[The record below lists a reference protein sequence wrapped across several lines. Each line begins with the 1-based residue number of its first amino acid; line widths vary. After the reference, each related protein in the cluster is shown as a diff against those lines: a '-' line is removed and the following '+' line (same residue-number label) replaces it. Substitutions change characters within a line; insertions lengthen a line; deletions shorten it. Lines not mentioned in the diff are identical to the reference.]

1 MKNNRVVTVKTI
13 LWFIAGLASV
23 AMIIRLFKGL
33 GATTNLTDNT
43 PWGLWIGFDV
53 FSGVALAAGGFVV
66 CALVYILHLEKYRP
80 LARPAV
86 LTAFLGYIAV
96 AVGLFFDLGLPWRI
110 WHPTIYWQHHSALFE
125 VAWCVMLYLTVL
137 LLEFSPTILEKIPFG
152 LFPTILKYLK
162 RFTIVFVLLGIMLS
176 VLHQSSLGTLF
187 MLMPSRIHPLWY
199 SSIQPLL
206 FFVSAVGLGMAMVT
220 TESLVTSWLY
230 NRKAETSVLAG
241 LGRFVPYVLAL
252 YLLLRLGDLAYRNK
266 LVYSIT
272 GSWES
277 VLFIVE
283 ILISSLIPALLLAI
297 PRIRKSKAGLLFAS
311 LLVILGFIL
320 HRIDVSIISSFTTT
334 GMVYV
339 PSLIEIATSLGIV
352 SLAGLAFL
360 FFVDNFA
367 VYPKEVSAEKEN
379 LQPADIVSGDRIFTA
394 GLGEEKRFSFFYILG
409 ASLMIFFLPENGL
422 TAIQP
427 EANPVRPA
435 LNVAIESLVNN
446 PIELPAHASLAPTTN
461 ILLID
466 GNREGMSVLFNHGNH
481 IYRNGGNS
489 SCGICHHLN
498 LPNERASECSH
509 CHNDMY
515 LDTDIFDHI
524 VHITAENGN
533 KGCRK
538 CHMDPSLKKDR
549 ETSLPCSE
557 CHKKM
562 KIDSSFILL
571 EINWNGIAPGYRQ
584 AMHGLCLK
592 CHEEKEKAAGKNLRT
607 GISGCI
613 TCHKDRNSDIYAT
626 EIRKIE

>member
-1 MKNNRVVTVKTI
+1 
-13 LWFIAGLASV
+13 
-23 AMIIRLFKGL
+23 
-33 GATTNLTDNT
+33 
-43 PWGLWIGFDV
+43 
-53 FSGVALAAGGFVV
+53 
-66 CALVYILHLEKYRP
+66 
-80 LARPAV
+80 
-86 LTAFLGYIAV
+86 
-96 AVGLFFDLGLPWRI
+96 
-110 WHPTIYWQHHSALFE
+110 
-125 VAWCVMLYLTVL
+125 
-137 LLEFSPTILEKIPFG
+137 
-152 LFPTILKYLK
+152 
-162 RFTIVFVLLGIMLS
+162 
-176 VLHQSSLGTLF
+176 
-187 MLMPSRIHPLWY
+187 
-199 SSIQPLL
+199 
-206 FFVSAVGLGMAMVT
+206 
-220 TESLVTSWLY
+220 
-230 NRKAETSVLAG
+230 
-241 LGRFVPYVLAL
+241 
-252 YLLLRLGDLAYRNK
+252 
-266 LVYSIT
+266 
-272 GSWES
+272 
-277 VLFIVE
+277 
-283 ILISSLIPALLLAI
+283 
-297 PRIRKSKAGLLFAS
+297 
-311 LLVILGFIL
+311 
-320 HRIDVSIISSFTTT
+320 VSIISSFTTT